1 MFDVRIAP
9 GPGVPDGVLIS
20 AAELT
25 ERYSHASG
33 PGGQGV
39 NTADSRVQLSFDIA
53 ASAAFTPAQRERLI
67 SRLGSRLDGT
77 VITVDSAAFR
87 SQYRNRR
94 EARLRLADILRSALT
109 PPPPR
114 RRPTRPSRAAVER
127 RLLSKHRRSE
137 LKRQRSNPD
146 R

>member
-1 MFDVRIAP
+1 MIP
-9 GPGVPDGVLIS
+9 

-25 ERYSHASG
+25 ERFSHASG

-39 NTADSRVQLSFDIA
+39 NTADSRVQLSFDVA
-53 ASAAFTPAQRERLI
+53 ASQAFTDVQRDRLLA
-67 SRLGSRLDGT
+67 RLAPRLDGT
-77 VITVDSAAFR
+77 VVTVDAAVFR

-94 EARLRLADILRSALT
+94 EARLRLADILRSALR
-109 PPPPR
+109 PPTPPR
-114 RRPTRPSRAAVER
+114 RATRPSRAAVER

-137 LKRQRSNPD
+137 LKQQRRDPY

>member
-1 MFDVRIAP
+1 MIP
-9 GPGVPDGVLIS
+9 

-25 ERYSHASG
+25 ERFSHASG

-53 ASAAFTPAQRERLI
+53 TSRAFTQDQRDRLLA
-67 SRLGSRLDGT
+67 RLGPRLDGT
-77 VITVDSAAFR
+77 VLTVDAAVFR

-94 EARLRLADILRSALT
+94 EARIRLADIVRNALR
-109 PPPPR
+109 PPAPP

-127 RLLSKHRRSE
+127 RLTSKHRRSE
-137 LKRQRSNPD
+137 LKQQRRD
-146 R
+146 QYR

>member
-1 MFDVRIAP
+1 VFDVRITP
-9 GPGVPDGVLIS
+9 GPGIPDGAEIP

-25 ERYSHASG
+25 ERFSHASG

-53 ASAAFTPAQRERLI
+53 ASTAFTEAQRQQLLTRLA
-67 SRLGSRLDGT
+67 SRLDGT
-77 VITVDSAAFR
+77 VITIDAAIFR
-87 SQYRNRR
+87 SQRRNRR
-94 EARLRLADILRSALT
+94 EARERLADILRAALA

-114 RRPTRPSRAAVER
+114 RRATRPSRAAVER

-137 LKRQRSNPD
+137 LKRQRSSPAL
-146 R
+146 